1 MSKKSPFRG
10 LLDNWHGKQAETL
23 FKAEQ
28 QKLYHIIDAGEW
40 MEFRLKNSLSVI
52 GKILRLFVNPLT
64 VDGRYCVLN
73 RGNLL

>member
-28 QKLYHIIDAGEW
+28 QKLYHIYWCRW
-40 MEFRLKNSLSVI
+40 MNGIQVEKLSLSDR
-52 GKILRLFVNPLT
+52 KDLKT
-64 VDGRYCVLN
+64 VC
-73 RGNLL
+73 